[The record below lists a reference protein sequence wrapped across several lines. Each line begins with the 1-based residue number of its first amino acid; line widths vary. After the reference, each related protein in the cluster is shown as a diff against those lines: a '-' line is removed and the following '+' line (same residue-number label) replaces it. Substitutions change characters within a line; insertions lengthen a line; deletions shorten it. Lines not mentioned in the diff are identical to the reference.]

1 MAILIEFEDIVR
13 ARRRRRQRESLERC
27 VEILEIN
34 LEYAR
39 WMSAS
44 GPAAEQ
50 PLYAHRAQ
58 QLSALRDY
66 AVRVL

>member
-1 MAILIEFEDIVR
+1 MAIVIEFEQIVE

-27 VEILEIN
+27 VEIIELN

-39 WMSAS
+39 WISDRAS
-44 GPAAEQ
+44 VTER
-50 PLYAHRAQ
+50 PLFLHRIQ

>member
-1 MAILIEFEDIVR
+1 MAIVIEFQEIVE

-27 VEILEIN
+27 VEIIEIN

-39 WMSAS
+39 WMSDSA
-44 GPAAEQ
+44 PAAER
-50 PLYAHRAQ
+50 PLYAHRAA

-66 AVRVL
+66 AVRIL

>member
-1 MAILIEFEDIVR
+1 MAIVIEFEDIVE

-27 VEILEIN
+27 VEIIEIN
-34 LEYAR
+34 LRYVR
-39 WMSAS
+39 WMSESA
-44 GPAAEQ
+44 PAAER
-50 PLYAHRAQ
+50 PLHAHRAQ